1 MQRTTMAHIG
11 PQTPEVTGGLP
22 VDRSPKD
29 IRCPEQRMASRR
41 EPASGSFDFSRAA
54 YSEA

>member
-41 EPASGSFDFSRAA
+41 EPASGSFNFSRAA